1 MLTCDYFDLYQLT
14 TLRMCLIE
22 LQITHENKIPTK
34 SITYKTLRLR
44 SGFYGDVV

>member
-22 LQITHENKIPTK
+22 LQITRENNKYNKINSLQNIVIK
-34 SITYKTLRLR
+34 VWFL
-44 SGFYGDVV
+44 